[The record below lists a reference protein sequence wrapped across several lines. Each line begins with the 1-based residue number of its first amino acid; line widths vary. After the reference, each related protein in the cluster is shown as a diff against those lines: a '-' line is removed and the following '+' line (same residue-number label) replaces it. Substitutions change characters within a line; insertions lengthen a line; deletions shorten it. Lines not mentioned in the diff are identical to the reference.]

1 MGDYIDSLPVD
12 DTLPDPSDSKILDT
26 LFKNDSGK
34 LQQFFSDIKDPLVFG
49 IIFLLLGTPQV
60 TQLLKST
67 VKYTNNSEV
76 SMLCFKA
83 VVFVALVYFYSNIS
97 LVIK

>member
-12 DTLPDPSDSKILDT
+12 DTFPDPLDSKILDS
-26 LFKNDSGK
+26 LFKNDSSK

-49 IIFLLLGTPQV
+49 IIFILLGTPQA
-60 TQLLKST
+60 TQLFKST
-67 VKYTNNSEV
+67 VNYTNTSDI